1 MEQAEYTRE
10 GINWT
15 NIEFIDNQ
23 DVLDMIGMKSLHLM
37 ALIDDETRFPK
48 GTDLTMLSKL
58 HSTHGSKTIY
68 LKPKYDNVPAFGIQH
83 FAGTV
88 FYNVN
93 GFLEKNR
100 DTFSSDLKELVTKSS
115 NEFLVKL
122 FESDD
127 SLDTSKKSI
136 TLSLQFRNSLEAL
149 MRTLSSCHPYFIRCI
164 KPNELKKPK
173 VGLGGGNTK

>member
-23 DVLDMIGMKSLHLM
+23 DVLDMIGMKTLHIM
-37 ALIDDETRFPK
+37 ALIDEETRFPK
-48 GTDLTMLSKL
+48 GTDVTMLSKL
-58 HSTHGSKTIY
+58 HATHGSKRIY
-68 LKPKYDNVPAFGIQH
+68 LKPKYDNVPSFGVQH

-88 FYNVN
+88 FYSVI

-100 DTFSSDLKELVTKSS
+100 DTFSPDLKELITKSS
-115 NEFLVKL
+115 NEFLLNL
-122 FESDD
+122 FSSDD
-127 SLDTSKKSI
+127 TLDTSKRSI

-149 MRTLSSCHPYFIRCI
+149 MRTLSACHPYFIRCI

-173 VGLGGGNTK
+173 VSAKC